1 MNLNANTNHQNVWD
15 VIKTMLMGKSTRE
28 KHRIYSIKMHIVL
41 EIRMRKKAK
50 QVQKI
55 IKMRAEINETET
67 VEATE
72 KIN

>member
-1 MNLNANTNHQNVWD
+1 
-15 VIKTMLMGKSTRE
+15 MGKSTRE